1 MARGEVTGRK
11 PVVTADPTKRKPGPP
26 RADPGAIEPM
36 AHSEPQR
43 SASATKPP
51 IRGPPLAMSIR
62 EFCTAHRISEDMF
75 YKMRR
80 EKWGPTVMHVGSR
93 TLISIEAAAE
103 WRRQREQAAIEAAA

>member
-1 MARGEVTGRK
+1 MAMARPEITGKK
-11 PVVTADPTKRKPGPP
+11 PHATA
-26 RADPGAIEPM
+26 
-36 AHSEPQR
+36 H
-43 SASATKPP
+43 ASGKAPL

-62 EFCTAHRISEDMF
+62 EFCAAHRISEDMF

-103 WRRQREQAAIEAAA
+103 WRRQREQAAATEAAA